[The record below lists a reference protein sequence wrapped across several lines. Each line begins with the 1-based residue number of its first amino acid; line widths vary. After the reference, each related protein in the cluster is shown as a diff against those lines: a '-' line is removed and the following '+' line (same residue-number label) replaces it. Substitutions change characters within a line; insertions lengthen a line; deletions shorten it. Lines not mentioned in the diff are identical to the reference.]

1 MRAERF
7 GAAVTLDGEMPLP
20 MTLLSRSLPL
30 SACMLTA
37 SAAFAVEMTVHR
49 DLPYAEPKE
58 ERRCLD
64 VYAAAGAEAAKT
76 EGPVVVWIHGGGW
89 RQGDKS
95 ALAVGTPE
103 RHTAKPRAIVD
114 RGGVFVAINYRFVPQ
129 VNLQTMTGDV
139 AKAIGWVKR
148 NIAQY
153 GGDPSKIIVM
163 GHSAGAQLAAL
174 VCTDERYLKAE
185 GLTLRDIK
193 GCMPVDGG
201 SFYVPLQVEAMES
214 DKAARLRHAF
224 PEGSERELSSVLYIG
239 PNKDKGIP
247 PFLVLCLADR
257 IEANTKVQSEI
268 LVHYLKQAGVAARLV
283 AVSGKTHPT
292 INADLGV
299 AGEEVTREMVAFLR
313 EVGMISNE

>member
-1 MRAERF
+1 MA
-7 GAAVTLDGEMPLP
+7 
-20 MTLLSRSLPL
+20 
-30 SACMLTA
+30 
-37 SAAFAVEMTVHR
+37 VHR
-49 DLPYAEPKE
+49 DIAYAEPKN
-58 ERRCLD
+58 ERQCLD
-64 VYAAAGAEAAKT
+64 VYAAKEN
-76 EGPVVVWIHGGGW
+76 EGGKSKSDGVVVVWIHGGGW

-95 ALAVGTPE
+95 QMAVGKPE
-103 RHTAKPRAIVD
+103 QHTAKPQAIVD
-114 RGGVFVAINYRFVPQ
+114 RGGVFVAINYRFVPN

-148 NIAQY
+148 NVAQY

-174 VCTDERYLKAE
+174 VCTDERYLAAE
-185 GLTLRDIK
+185 GMTLRDIK

-201 SFYVPLQVEAMES
+201 SYYVPLQVEAQEP

-224 PEGSERELSSVLYIG
+224 PEGSEKELSSVLYIG

-257 IEANTKVQSEI
+257 IEANTKVQSQI
-268 LVHYLKQAGVAARLV
+268 LVHYLNQAGIAARLV

-299 AGEEVTREMVAFLR
+299 EGEEVTREMMGFVEEVAAGR
-313 EVGMISNE
+313 GSSNHKVQSTGR